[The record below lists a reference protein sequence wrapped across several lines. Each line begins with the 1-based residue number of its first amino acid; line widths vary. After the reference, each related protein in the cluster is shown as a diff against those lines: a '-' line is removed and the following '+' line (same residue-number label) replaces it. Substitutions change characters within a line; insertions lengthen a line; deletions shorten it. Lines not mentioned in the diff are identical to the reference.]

1 MWEFSLN
8 LTSEN
13 KEIASS
19 IQNSLSLSL
28 SPINGL
34 ITSSE
39 QGNIISIL
47 IAVENQYAEEL
58 KSVISSLITEVICTK
73 FKADFLNNYLF
84 LPLQDKAGL
93 FAFKKALLNFD
104 KQTDKYI
111 IKKSL
116 CLSNT
121 LFLESFF
128 EFRLTK
134 LKEKWTEL
142 VALSNDNKDFLV
154 CRESFIDLLK
164 FLVDNLDI
172 CEDEISVIK
181 EDDGYRIIDC
191 ANKFYT
197 NRIISQE
204 KVVSSVIELSPQRI
218 NLYFDQSSNETNL
231 LERIFEERIII
242 NREKTNIK
250 TIKFN

>member
-8 LTSEN
+8 LTSKNET
-13 KEIASS
+13 IATS
-19 IQNSLSLSL
+19 IQKSLSLSL
-28 SPINGL
+28 DSINGL
-34 ITSSE
+34 VTSSNN
-39 QGNIISIL
+39 GNIFSIL
-47 IAVENQYAEEL
+47 IAVENQYEQRL
-58 KSVISSLITEVICTK
+58 KGLLSSLISEVICTK
-73 FKADFLNNYLF
+73 FKSDFLNEYLF
-84 LPLQDKAGL
+84 LPMQDKSGL
-93 FAFKKALLNFD
+93 FAFKKALINFD
-104 KQTDKYI
+104 RQTDKYI
-111 IKKSL
+111 IKKEL
-116 CLSNT
+116 NLSNT

-128 EFRLTK
+128 DFRLKK
-134 LKEKWTEL
+134 LKEKWAEL
-142 VALSNDNKDFLV
+142 VALSNDNRDFLV

-181 EDDGYRIIDC
+181 ENDGYRIVDC
-191 ANKFYT
+191 DNKFYT
-197 NRIISQE
+197 NRIISHE
-204 KVVSSVIELSPQRI
+204 KVVSSVIDLSPQKI

>member
-8 LTSEN
+8 MTGKNAMIATSIH
-13 KEIASS
+13 K
-19 IQNSLSLSL
+19 SLSLTLNTMNGFATL
-28 SPINGL
+28 SDDGDF
-34 ITSSE
+34 
-39 QGNIISIL
+39 ISIL
-47 IAVENQYAEEL
+47 IAVDNQYEQRIKDIL
-58 KSVISSLITEVICTK
+58 TSLIIDVICTK
-73 FKADFLNNYLF
+73 FKSDFLNEYLF
-84 LPLQDKAGL
+84 LPVQDKSGA

-104 KQTDKYI
+104 RQTDKYL
-111 IKKSL
+111 IKKAL

-134 LKEKWTEL
+134 LKDKWTEL
-142 VALSNDNKDFLV
+142 VSLSNDNRDFFV

-181 EDDGYRIIDC
+181 EGNGYRIVDC
-191 ANKFYT
+191 NNKFYT
-197 NRIISQE
+197 NRLISHE
-204 KVVSSVIELSPQRI
+204 KVVSSVIDLAPQKI

-242 NREKTNIK
+242 NKEKTNIK